1 MKKILIISNASMEM
15 IVETDRLPLPEE
27 TLLGNFSH
35 YFLPGGKGSL
45 SSIAVARLGGD
56 VALCTRLGADNHG
69 QRLMALYT
77 ESGVDTRFIPIDKT
91 ANTGFNLYITERNGT
106 TRSLQNPGAS
116 YNLSRADVEQAF
128 LCLPDAVY
136 LQFEIPFDVACF
148 ASEIAAEKGIPVF
161 VDASG
166 VRKTTAIST
175 LAPLEVFSPNEKET
189 ELLTGVTPIGI
200 DGCLRACIELGRRVK
215 AKYYVLK
222 LGNRGAFIYDGRFCH
237 MAPAYPLRNAVDTAA
252 AGDAFSAAMTLEYL
266 RNGKDIRQAC
276 LYANAAAALTISRP
290 GTTASLPTAD
300 EVAAFMRENPAP

>member
-15 IVETDRLPLPEE
+15 VVHTDRLPLPDE
-27 TLLGNFSH
+27 TLLGSFSH

-45 SSIAVARLGGD
+45 SSVAVARLGGD

-69 QRLMALYT
+69 QRLMSLYN

-91 ANTGFNLYITERNGT
+91 ANTGFNLYIIERNGT
-106 TRSLQNPGAS
+106 TRALQNPGAS

-136 LQFEIPFDVACF
+136 LQFEIPFEIARF
-148 ASEIAAEKGIPVF
+148 ASEIAAAKGIPVF

-166 VRKTTAIST
+166 VSPTTAIST
-175 LAPLEVFSPNEKET
+175 LSPLEVFSPNEKET
-189 ELLTGVTPIGI
+189 ELLTGVTPVGI
-200 DGCLRACIELGRRVK
+200 DGCLRACIELARRVK
-215 AKYYVLK
+215 ARYYVLK

-237 MAPAYPLRNAVDTAA
+237 MAPAYPVRNAVDTAA
-252 AGDAFSAAMTLEYL
+252 AGDAFSAALATEYL
-266 RNGKDIRQAC
+266 RNGGDIRQAC
-276 LYANAAAALTISRP
+276 LYANAAAAITITRP

-300 EVAAFMRENPAP
+300 EVAAFIKENPAP